1 MTKAK
6 IAIIVAGGKGERM
19 HADIPKQFIE
29 IQGKPIL
36 MHTLESFHRYDAAI
50 QLIVVLHSVQIEFWN
65 GLCQKHAFSLSH
77 LIVAGGQTRF
87 QSVKNGLDTVNVPA
101 LVAVHDGVRPLVSN
115 ETIDRCMKMAREN
128 GNAVPV
134 MPVVESLREL
144 DGNRSQAV
152 NREKFV
158 TIQTPQVFRVS
169 DIKGAYAQGY
179 DPVFTDDA
187 TVLERSGV
195 KINLVEGNRENI
207 KITHPE
213 DLVIAEALTID
224 FLRG

>member
-1 MTKAK
+1 MEMILVLPREQFDYWNTLCATYHFEVSHRL
-6 IAIIVAGGKGERM
+6 VAGG
-19 HADIPKQFIE
+19 
-29 IQGKPIL
+29 
-36 MHTLESFHRYDAAI
+36 T
-50 QLIVVLHSVQIEFWN
+50 V
-65 GLCQKHAFSLSH
+65 
-77 LIVAGGQTRF
+77 RF
-87 QSVKNGLDTVNVPA
+87 ESVKNGLSAIDGDG
-101 LVAVHDGVRPLVSN
+101 LVAIHDGVRPLVSN